1 MHGVWSIGAVLGGTG
16 GAVAAGLRVPLEWH
30 LAVAAAVCATLAVT
44 VSRFLLPG
52 PDRENA
58 APVPAPGDAVSRR
71 RASRRLT
78 YGLGIAALGVI
89 ATLGQAIEDTGSTWS
104 AVYLR
109 DGLGAAP
116 AVAGLGFVALQG
128 MQTVGRLI
136 GDRTVTRFGDAAV
149 ARAGA
154 GLAGVGVA
162 AALAVPSTPGT
173 IAGFGVAGLGIATLI
188 PAAMRHA
195 DGLPGLAPGVGLTL
209 VGTVSR
215 VGSLGAPPLIGWVA
229 DTWSLRVGLVA
240 VPAAA
245 ARWSC

>member
-1 MHGVWSIGAVLGGTG
+1 
-16 GAVAAGLRVPLEWH
+16 
-30 LAVAAAVCATLAVT
+30 VAAAVFAALAVT
-44 VSRFLLPG
+44 VSRFLLAG
-52 PDRENA
+52 PERADPAEA
-58 APVPAPGDAVSRR
+58 AAVPAPSDPAPRPTVSC
-71 RASRRLT
+71 RLR

-89 ATLGQAIEDTGSTWS
+89 ATLAQAIEDTGSTWS

-109 DGLGAAP
+109 DGLGAVP
-116 AVAGLGFVALQG
+116 AVAGLGFVALQA
-128 MQTVGRLI
+128 MQTVGRLV
-136 GDRTVTRFGDAAV
+136 GDRTVTRFSDATV

-154 GLAGVGVA
+154 ALSGVGVA

-240 VPAAA
+240 VPVAAA
-245 ARWSC
+245 AVILFSGALRGVGARAEGK